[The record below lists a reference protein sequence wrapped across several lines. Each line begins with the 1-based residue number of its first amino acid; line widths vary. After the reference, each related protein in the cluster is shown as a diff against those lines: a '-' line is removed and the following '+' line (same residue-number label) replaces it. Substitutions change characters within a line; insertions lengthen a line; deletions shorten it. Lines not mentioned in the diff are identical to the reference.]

1 MEQMEKC
8 RHCLKLDCGNSISPK
23 ALYLNVLILCS
34 MKKIRSGVYGLNA
47 LMDGG
52 VNEHTTTVV
61 IGSSGAGKT
70 TFATQFLRRGLE
82 EEEDAI
88 FITLDEAPEQIMK
101 EASLMGWEDVDN
113 YLDEGTMVFVDAG
126 GKQFSEFIQKELAE
140 FVDDW
145 AGHKARIVIDPLTP
159 VLWSVK
165 EKYEQRELV
174 SFLLRETRRIGTVL
188 CTLEEHGTV
197 GDLSGSEIVIP
208 MYLADNV
215 IHLRYASHEHPER
228 RELKIVKCRSSKHS
242 RYWHP
247 YGIMKGA
254 GLYIRKTENNAAETV
269 VEPDLGA
276 LLREKLEAYGKE
288 NTSKLSGK
296 ALTNILRTAELLAKE
311 SFSDITP
318 EELLNLIL
326 EEYGMKES

>member
-1 MEQMEKC
+1 
-8 RHCLKLDCGNSISPK
+8 
-23 ALYLNVLILCS
+23 
-34 MKKIRSGVYGLNA
+34 MKKIKSGVYGLNA

-82 EEEDAI
+82 EDEDAV
-88 FITLDEAPEQIMK
+88 FITLDEAPDQIMK
-101 EASLMGWEDVDN
+101 EARLMGWEDVEN
-113 YLDEGTMVFVDAG
+113 YVDEGALVFVDAG
-126 GKQFSEFIQKELAE
+126 GKQFSQFIQKELAE

-174 SFLLRETRRIGTVL
+174 SFLLRETRKIGTVL
-188 CTLEEHGTV
+188 CTLEEHGTL
-197 GDLSGSEIVIP
+197 GDLSGPESVIP
-208 MYLADNV
+208 IYLADNV

-228 RELKIVKCRSSKHS
+228 RELKIIKCRSSKHS

-254 GLYIRKTENNAAETV
+254 GLYIRRQENNAVETV
-269 VEPDLGA
+269 LESHLDSIVKK
-276 LLREKLEAYGKE
+276 KLEKAGKGDRP
-288 NTSKLSGK
+288 KLSGR
-296 ALTNILRTAELLAKE
+296 ALTNLLRTAEILAGEK
-311 SFSDITP
+311 FSDIKP
-318 EELLNLIL
+318 EELIDLIL
-326 EEYGMKES
+326 EEYGLNES

>member
-1 MEQMEKC
+1 
-8 RHCLKLDCGNSISPK
+8 
-23 ALYLNVLILCS
+23 

-82 EEEDAI
+82 ENEDAI
-88 FITLDEAPEQIMK
+88 FITLDETPEQIIK
-101 EASLMGWEDVDN
+101 EASLMGWEDVEN
-113 YLDEGTMVFVDAG
+113 YMEEGTMVFVDAG
-126 GKQFSEFIQKELAE
+126 GKQFSQFIQKELAE

-174 SFLLRETRRIGTVL
+174 SFLLRETRKIGTVL

-197 GDLSGSEIVIP
+197 GDLSGPEIVIP

-242 RYWHP
+242 RFWHP

-254 GLYIRKTENNAAETV
+254 GLYIRRKENDTTKMV
-269 VEPDLGA
+269 VEPDLTA
-276 LLREKLEAYGKE
+276 LLKEKLEASGKG
-288 NTSKLSGK
+288 NASRLSGK
-296 ALTNILRTAELLAKE
+296 ALTNILRTTELLSRE
-311 SFSDITP
+311 PFSDITP
-318 EELLNLIL
+318 EELIHLIL
-326 EEYGMKES
+326 EEYGLNED

>member
-1 MEQMEKC
+1 
-8 RHCLKLDCGNSISPK
+8 
-23 ALYLNVLILCS
+23 
-34 MKKIRSGVYGLNA
+34 MKKIKSGVYGLNA

-82 EEEDAI
+82 EDEDAV
-88 FITLDEAPEQIMK
+88 FITLDEAPDQIMN
-101 EASLMGWEDVDN
+101 EARLMGWEDVES
-113 YLDEGTMVFVDAG
+113 YMDEGALVFVDAG
-126 GKQFSEFIQKELAE
+126 GKQFSQFIQKELAE

-174 SFLLRETRRIGTVL
+174 SFLLRETRKIGTVL
-188 CTLEEHGTV
+188 CTLEEHGTL
-197 GDLSGSEIVIP
+197 GDLSGPESVIP
-208 MYLADNV
+208 IYLADNV
-215 IHLRYASHEHPER
+215 VHLRYASHEHPER
-228 RELKIVKCRSSKHS
+228 RELKIIKCRSSKHS

-254 GLYIRKTENNAAETV
+254 GLYIKKQEANATESVTESHM
-269 VEPDLGA
+269 DA
-276 LLREKLEAYGKE
+276 LIKKKLEKAGKDK
-288 NTSKLSGK
+288 TPKLSGK
-296 ALTNILRTAELLAKE
+296 ALTNLLRTAEILAGEK
-311 SFSDITP
+311 FSDIKP
-318 EELLNLIL
+318 DELIDLIL
-326 EEYGMKES
+326 EEYGLDND

>member
-1 MEQMEKC
+1 
-8 RHCLKLDCGNSISPK
+8 
-23 ALYLNVLILCS
+23 
-34 MKKIRSGVYGLNA
+34 MKKIKSGVYGLNA

-70 TFATQFLRRGLE
+70 IFATQFLRRGLE
-82 EEEDAI
+82 EDEDAV
-88 FITLDEAPEQIMK
+88 FITLDEAPDQIMK
-101 EASLMGWEDVDN
+101 EAHLMGWEDVEN
-113 YLDEGTMVFVDAG
+113 YVDEGALVFVDAG
-126 GKQFSEFIQKELAE
+126 GKQFSQFIQKELAE

-174 SFLLRETRRIGTVL
+174 SFLLRETRKIGTVL
-188 CTLEEHGTV
+188 CTLEEHGTL
-197 GDLSGSEIVIP
+197 GDLSGPESVIP
-208 MYLADNV
+208 IYLADNV

-228 RELKIVKCRSSKHS
+228 RELKIIKCRSSKHS

-254 GLYIRKTENNAAETV
+254 GLYIKRQENNAAETV
-269 VEPDLGA
+269 LESHLDSIVKK
-276 LLREKLEAYGKE
+276 KLEKAGKGDRP
-288 NTSKLSGK
+288 KLSGR
-296 ALTNILRTAELLAKE
+296 ALTNLLRTAEILAGEK
-311 SFSDITP
+311 FSDIKP
-318 EELLNLIL
+318 EELIDLIL
-326 EEYGMKES
+326 EEYGLNDS

>member
-1 MEQMEKC
+1 
-8 RHCLKLDCGNSISPK
+8 
-23 ALYLNVLILCS
+23 
-34 MKKIRSGVYGLNA
+34 MKKIKSGVYGLNA

-82 EEEDAI
+82 AEEDAV
-88 FITLDEAPEQIMK
+88 FITLDESPDQIMK
-101 EASLMGWEDVDN
+101 EARLMGWEDVEN
-113 YLDEGTMVFVDAG
+113 YMDEGALVFVDAG
-126 GKQFSEFIQKELAE
+126 GKQFSQFIQKELAD

-174 SFLLRETRRIGTVL
+174 SFLLRETRKIGTVL
-188 CTLEEHGTV
+188 CTLEEHGTL
-197 GDLSGSEIVIP
+197 GDLSGPESVIP
-208 MYLADNV
+208 IYLADNV

-228 RELKIVKCRSSKHS
+228 RELKIIKCRSSKHS

-254 GLYIRKTENNAAETV
+254 GLYIRKQENNAEEAVLESHL
-269 VEPDLGA
+269 DSLIK
-276 LLREKLEAYGKE
+276 EKLEKAGKG
-288 NTSKLSGK
+288 KIPRLSGR
-296 ALTNILRTAELLAKE
+296 ALTNLLRTAEILSNEK
-311 SFSDITP
+311 FSDIKP
-318 EELLNLIL
+318 EELIDLIL
-326 EEYGMKES
+326 EEYGLNND